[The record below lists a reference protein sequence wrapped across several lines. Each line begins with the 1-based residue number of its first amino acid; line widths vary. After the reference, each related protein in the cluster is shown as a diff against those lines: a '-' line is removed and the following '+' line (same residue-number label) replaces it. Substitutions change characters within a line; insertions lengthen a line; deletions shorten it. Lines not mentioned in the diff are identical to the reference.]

1 MVPTKPAL
9 LLLLVTSVSFSEPIW
24 KDESRKVS
32 VLQLGDGSL
41 EVVSGHRLNSRVV
54 AWGDLA
60 NRQQETGWLQL
71 EISSNPAFPDYVQ
84 ARAAG
89 KPTVLTSS
97 YGSLGFRLILQ
108 ASLRGT

>member
-9 LLLLVTSVSFSEPIW
+9 LLLLVTSASFSEPIW

-54 AWGDLA
+54 AWGALA
-60 NRQQETGWLQL
+60 NRQEEMGWLQL
-71 EISSNPAFPDYVQ
+71 EISSNPDFPDHVQ

-89 KPTVLTSS
+89 IPTVLTWSF
-97 YGSLGFRLILQ
+97 GSLGLAVILQ

>member
-1 MVPTKPAL
+1 MGPTRPALQQL
-9 LLLLVTSVSFSEPIW
+9 LLLLLTSASFSEPAW

-41 EVVSGHRLNSRVV
+41 EVVTGHRLNSRVV

-71 EISSNPAFPDYVQ
+71 EITSNPAFPDHVQ

-89 KPTVLTSS
+89 IPTVLT
-97 YGSLGFRLILQ
+97 
-108 ASLRGT
+108 

>member
-1 MVPTKPAL
+1 MGPTRPALQQL
-9 LLLLVTSVSFSEPIW
+9 LLLLLTSASFSEPAW
-24 KDESRKVS
+24 RDESRKVS

-41 EVVSGHRLNSRVV
+41 EVVTGHRLNSRVV

-71 EISSNPAFPDYVQ
+71 EISSNPDFPNHVQ

-89 KPTVLTSS
+89 
-97 YGSLGFRLILQ
+97 SLGFHFILQ
-108 ASLRGT
+108 VSLRGT

>member
-1 MVPTKPAL
+1 MGPTRPAL
-9 LLLLVTSVSFSEPIW
+9 LLLLFTSASYSEPAW

-54 AWGDLA
+54 AWGGLD
-60 NRQQETGWLQL
+60 NRQQATGWLQL
-71 EISSNPAFPDYVQ
+71 EISSNPAFPDQVQ

-89 KPTVLTSS
+89 IPTVLT
-97 YGSLGFRLILQ
+97 
-108 ASLRGT
+108 